1 MRVTAAAQAEEFRK
15 EMEGLKAEEAKLNAA
30 LRGVIDDRAKLEAEA
45 LAVGDAEQ
53 RAFSSLFKERLRRW
67 GERRM
72 RAALVAW
79 GARVQR
85 EQRLRWLAAAS
96 ESRTVSR
103 RLTWALRTWRSRA
116 AHRATGRRKVRHC
129 RTGRLRR
136 TARRVVWA
144 WQRRVW
150 LRALARRCSDRA
162 ASVGER

>member
-1 MRVTAAAQAEEFRK
+1 
-15 EMEGLKAEEAKLNAA
+15 MEGLKAEEAKLNAA

-103 RLTWALRTWRSRA
+103 RLTWARRA
-116 AHRATGRRKVRHC
+116 RPFP
-129 RTGRLRR
+129 
-136 TARRVVWA
+136 
-144 WQRRVW
+144 
-150 LRALARRCSDRA
+150 
-162 ASVGER
+162 